1 MDYLSKEM
9 PTWFTKE
16 QKRNGI
22 DGEDITL
29 ALLANWDIK
38 RPIWVIILIETYTK
52 TFIQSVENPALDVFL
67 TQLAIQSGKNVGAV
81 ETAEDQ
87 CAMLNHLNNT
97 LASFYIFTKVWL
109 RVDLSITWTYWLLS
123 FLVSLS
129 P

>member
-1 MDYLSKEM
+1 MDYLGKEM

-22 DGEDITL
+22 DGEDITS

-67 TQLAIQSGKNVGAV
+67 TQLAVQSGQNVGAV

-97 LASFYIFTKVWL
+97 LASFLY
-109 RVDLSITWTYWLLS
+109 SY
-123 FLVSLS
+123 
-129 P
+129 